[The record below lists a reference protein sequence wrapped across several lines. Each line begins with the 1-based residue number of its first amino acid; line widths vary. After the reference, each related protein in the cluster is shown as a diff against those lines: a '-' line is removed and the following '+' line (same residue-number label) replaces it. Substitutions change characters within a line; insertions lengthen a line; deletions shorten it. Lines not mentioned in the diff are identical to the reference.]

1 MPDRPAVL
9 FGRQLRAARERLGLS
24 QRELARRVH
33 MTGPGL
39 SGYESGQR
47 MPPLDVALDL
57 AKICGFSLDA
67 LNGEPPCGRCYG
79 RPPRGF
85 TCNECGAGA
94 S

>member
-24 QRELARRVH
+24 QRELARRVR
-33 MTGPGL
+33 MTGPGI
-39 SGYESGQR
+39 SGYETGTR

-57 AKICGFSLDA
+57 AKICGISLDA
-67 LNGEPPCGRCYG
+67 LTAGPCAQCSG
-79 RPPRGF
+79 RPPKGV
-85 TCNECGAGA
+85 TCRTCGTGA